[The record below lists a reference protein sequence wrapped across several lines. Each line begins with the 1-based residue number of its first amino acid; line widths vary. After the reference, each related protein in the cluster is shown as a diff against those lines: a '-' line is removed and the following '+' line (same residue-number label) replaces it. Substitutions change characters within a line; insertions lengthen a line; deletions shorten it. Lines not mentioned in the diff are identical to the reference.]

1 MQESRYEA
9 AIALALMARCNGY
22 LQLGCKTIGEF
33 AETKAG
39 LEYRDWTQMLSV
51 GRRALQF
58 PEVDAAFRSGALNW
72 SKLRALVPVLT
83 KENVTEWI
91 RKASKMTSN
100 QVERAVSQD
109 RDPCIGGPT
118 HALILGIRTY
128 ERFSELAN
136 GLRRESGEN
145 QLKDEECFNR
155 IMDELEAFRRAAH
168 LARMAEPSSASQPH
182 GSDRSRHIPAGT
194 RRQAMIRARFAC
206 ECCRNRFGLDV
217 HHVVP
222 FGEGGSHE
230 LDNLVVLCRSC
241 HEKLHGEDR
250 REVPPADACEHG
262 SRPGKPGAEAVSGEP
277 PAPMPSR
284 DDGDA
289 ARPGGDA
296 AGSET
301 MDTPSPNGSPPHRVM
316 EQPAHPEKP
325 IRTARRTREALLAR
339 LGRVQCGEN
348 SGDDEPAAP

>member
-1 MQESRYEA
+1 MQESRYEV
-9 AIALALMARCNGY
+9 AIALALLARCNGY
-22 LQLGCKTIGEF
+22 LQLCCKTIGEF

-58 PEVDAAFRSGALNW
+58 PEVDVAFRSGALNW

-109 RDPCIGGPT
+109 RDPCVGGPT
-118 HALILGIRTY
+118 HAWILGIRTY

-145 QLKDEECFNR
+145 QLKDEECFHR
-155 IMDELEAFRRAAH
+155 LMDELEALRRAAH
-168 LARMAEPSSASQPH
+168 LARVAEPASASQPH
-182 GSDRSRHIPAGT
+182 GFTRSRHIPAGI

-230 LDNLVVLCRSC
+230 LDNLVVLCRLC
-241 HEKLHGEDR
+241 HVKLHGEDR
-250 REVPPADACEHG
+250 RE
-262 SRPGKPGAEAVSGEP
+262 EP
-277 PAPMPSR
+277 PAPEPSR
-284 DDGDA
+284 NDGDA
-289 ARPGGDA
+289 ARPDGDA
-296 AGSET
+296 AGSEA
-301 MDTPSPNGSPPHRVM
+301 MDTASRNGSPPQSSEWISPR
-316 EQPAHPEKP
+316 PGNP
-325 IRTARRTREALLAR
+325 IRPPHEESARR
-339 LGRVQCGEN
+339 
-348 SGDDEPAAP
+348 SAASL

>member
-1 MQESRYEA
+1 MILETAEIAAKSAQEKADLVKTGARRMQESRYEV
-9 AIALALMARCNGY
+9 AIALALLARCNGY
-22 LQLGCKTIGEF
+22 LQLGCKSIGEF

-58 PEVDAAFRSGALNW
+58 PEVDVAFRSGALNW

-91 RKASKMTSN
+91 RKASTMTSN

-109 RDPCIGGPT
+109 RDPCVGGPT
-118 HALILGIRTY
+118 HALILGYPTY

-155 IMDELEAFRRAAH
+155 MMDELEALRRAAD
-168 LARMAEPSSASQPH
+168 LARVDEPSSASQPH

-206 ECCRNRFGLDV
+206 ERCRNRFGLDV
-217 HHVVP
+217 PHLVRV
-222 FGEGGSHE
+222 GEGGSPE
-230 LDNLVVLCRSC
+230 LDSLVVLCRLC
-241 HEKLHGEDR
+241 HVTLHGGNR
-250 REVPPADACEHG
+250 RE
-262 SRPGKPGAEAVSGEP
+262 EP
-277 PAPMPSR
+277 PAPEPR
-284 DDGDA
+284 NDGDA
-289 ARPGGDA
+289 ARPDGDA
-296 AGSET
+296 AGSEAT
-301 MDTPSPNGSPPHRVM
+301 DTASRNGSPPQSSEWSARAPGNPTRPPH
-316 EQPAHPEKP
+316 EEP
-325 IRTARRTREALLAR
+325 ARR
-339 LGRVQCGEN
+339 
-348 SGDDEPAAP
+348 S